1 MCSSGSNKKTETR
14 TQNQTSTIRPADQE
28 TIDAYK
34 RLIAGAETTAGTAW
48 NPATSQQ
55 VAGFTPD
62 QQAAFNQI
70 RGGIAS
76 PYINEAAGYAR
87 AGAGDISG
95 NIENYYNP
103 YVDQVVD
110 ATQRDFDV
118 QNQRQ
123 QSGIVGDARMR
134 GSLGG
139 DREAVAQALT
149 AEAQSRVQ
157 SPIMANLRSQGYNT
171 ALSAA
176 QNEAARS
183 LQTSG
188 IMGNLGQLAYTDT
201 SALLGI
207 GGQQQQNQQGV
218 LDAAS
223 ANAQAQSAYPF
234 QTQQWLAGILGSAT
248 PNLGSTTNS
257 SGTST
262 GTATGGSPNTWSQ
275 AIGAGLAIA
284 SMLASGGRVPHRA
297 AGGGIGYVP
306 QFNLNQGRFG
316 LQPSAPVQMGG
327 MNMGGGE
334 KEKGFADHWRE
345 VNDTAK
351 AVKGAAGGIS
361 KGADGL
367 GKYLNSSTGPGGW
380 NTTVDYGSPMANL
393 SSGFGTSM
401 SGFGDAMSG
410 LSSSIAGLFN
420 LATGGAVQY
429 RAAGGGVDDN
439 DPAGSYDAWQDPGPR
454 GLNDPAGLYDAGPTP
469 PSAPMPALVEIA
481 RERAANPLPPNT
493 PLMPQGHDLPPI
505 TDVPVR
511 QQSIGAPPGDGT
523 VYAAPPPPTMGQG
536 PLNPSGNQS
545 APPAPAPASQQG
557 IFDRTLSWI
566 RSDEGRDAL
575 MRAGAAMMIGSRE
588 GGKGTTGIHI
598 GQGLQAGIE
607 GVSAH
612 RKSQREQQIEKAKLD
627 LANRAQQLRES
638 ENTRAEALHPYQ
650 INQLKQQ
657 TETQRAAAD
666 LAKIIQVDP
675 NKRIFDA
682 RTGQWV
688 TPPDA
693 GTDQYADIAAKEYAK
708 DTPKLLTES
717 IKTVDESRGIVR
729 TIDEMKAL
737 SENMYAGALADQRLA
752 VAKVARLLGLDV
764 DTSRISSSE
773 QFRAKMQDFV
783 LAAASKLKPL
793 SNADIEFVQKGLPD
807 LARDPTAIGPML
819 DSLRRVAERNALIES
834 YRQQYYAKG
843 RRPDNAAIEEQVNK
857 QIPPPGGASGAAP
870 ASASAAPSGSI
881 APSNAAQGTTQ
892 QRPAAPQ
899 ISEADRQKLLAAPDG
914 LVQYKG
920 RVFMKNG
927 TSLPEAPENSYKRG
941 FFGSIGDLD
950 GNPIPIIR

>member
-1 MCSSGSNKKTETR
+1 MCSSGSNKKTQTQTR
-14 TQNQTSTIRPADQE
+14 QETSTTRPADQE

-103 YVDQVVD
+103 YVDQVVN

-123 QSGIVGDARMR
+123 QSGIVGDARLR

-257 SGTST
+257 TGTST

-306 QFNLNQGRFG
+306 QFNLNQGRSG
-316 LQPSAPVQMGG
+316 LQPSAPMSMGS
-327 MNMGGGE
+327 MSMGGGE
-334 KEKGFADHWRE
+334 KEKGFVDHWRE
-345 VNDTAK
+345 INDTAK
-351 AVKGAAGGIS
+351 GIKGAGEGIS
-361 KGADGL
+361 KGADSL

-401 SGFGDAMSG
+401 SGFSDAMSG

-429 RAAGGGVDDN
+429 RAAGGGVDDPKYQSII
-439 DPAGSYDAWQDPGPR
+439 DQDHEWEAQHGRGGSEMPGTVVAGQPLPGLPRYDNTGPSR
-454 GLNDPAGLYDAGPTP
+454 
-469 PSAPMPALVEIA
+469 MPLVDLA

-493 PLMPQGHDLPPI
+493 PLMPQGHDLPPM

-511 QQSIGAPPGDGT
+511 QQSIGAPPG
-523 VYAAPPPPTMGQG
+523 A
-536 PLNPSGNQS
+536 
-545 APPAPAPASQQG
+545 
-557 IFDRTLSWI
+557 
-566 RSDEGRDAL
+566 
-575 MRAGAAMMIGSRE
+575 
-588 GGKGTTGIHI
+588 
-598 GQGLQAGIE
+598 
-607 GVSAH
+607 
-612 RKSQREQQIEKAKLD
+612 
-627 LANRAQQLRES
+627 
-638 ENTRAEALHPYQ
+638 
-650 INQLKQQ
+650 
-657 TETQRAAAD
+657 
-666 LAKIIQVDP
+666 
-675 NKRIFDA
+675 
-682 RTGQWV
+682 
-688 TPPDA
+688 
-693 GTDQYADIAAKEYAK
+693 
-708 DTPKLLTES
+708 
-717 IKTVDESRGIVR
+717 
-729 TIDEMKAL
+729 
-737 SENMYAGALADQRLA
+737 
-752 VAKVARLLGLDV
+752 
-764 DTSRISSSE
+764 
-773 QFRAKMQDFV
+773 
-783 LAAASKLKPL
+783 
-793 SNADIEFVQKGLPD
+793 
-807 LARDPTAIGPML
+807 
-819 DSLRRVAERNALIES
+819 
-834 YRQQYYAKG
+834 
-843 RRPDNAAIEEQVNK
+843 
-857 QIPPPGGASGAAP
+857 
-870 ASASAAPSGSI
+870 
-881 APSNAAQGTTQ
+881 
-892 QRPAAPQ
+892 
-899 ISEADRQKLLAAPDG
+899 
-914 LVQYKG
+914 
-920 RVFMKNG
+920 
-927 TSLPEAPENSYKRG
+927 
-941 FFGSIGDLD
+941 
-950 GNPIPIIR
+950 